1 MGGSS
6 PPYFQGGAGGGY
18 KLQHGRHSRAGE
30 NHKVLSEANLMHLL
44 FFAPGS
50 GLPRLPMKNRYRST
64 AAEGALSLSLM
75 IKKQTIKAGI

>member
-18 KLQHGRHSRAGE
+18 KLQQHGRHSRAGE
-30 NHKVLSEANLMHLL
+30 NHEVLREANLMHLL

-50 GLPRLPMKNRYRST
+50 GLPRLT
-64 AAEGALSLSLM
+64 AAEGALTFGLAQ
-75 IKKQTIKAGI
+75 K